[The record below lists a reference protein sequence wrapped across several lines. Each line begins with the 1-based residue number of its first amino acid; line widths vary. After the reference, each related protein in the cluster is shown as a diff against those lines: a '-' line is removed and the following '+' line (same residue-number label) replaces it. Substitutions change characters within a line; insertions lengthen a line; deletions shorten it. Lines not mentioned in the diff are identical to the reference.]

1 MSILFA
7 GAATFEA
14 EVPVVILG
22 GGACGLVAALAARDA
37 GAAPLILE
45 QSAICHGSSGMSL
58 GALCA
63 AGTADQR
70 DHGVEDDAQIF
81 LADIMAK
88 TKGGADPVAARLVA
102 ERSGAVVDWLSDTH
116 DVVFSFDAGWRPAFG
131 HTRARLHATP
141 ERTGADMM
149 ARLTAACDRA
159 GVDVLTQARV
169 TDLFVDGDGRVAGV
183 RVGRP
188 DGTSEDIGA
197 RALVLA
203 TSGFGGA
210 PELIARHIPAMRE
223 ARYFGWEG
231 NRGDGMAW
239 GLALGGAT
247 RDMDAYQGL
256 GLLAEPQGLD
266 VNPKFL
272 IQGGV
277 QVNALGERFSDE
289 LDDVSGQGAR
299 VIAQPGGVSWL
310 VYDDRIHDACAD
322 LHQYRE
328 LLGLNARRSGDTVEA
343 LAAAIGVP
351 ADALARTLDA
361 VAQATTRSHSDAF
374 GRRFDTPRLTAPFHA
389 LRVGGA
395 LFHTQG
401 GLAIDAEARVVRAD
415 GSPLPN
421 LFAGGGAAVGISGG
435 GPSGYLPGAGLASAV
450 TMGAVAGRTAARY
463 ACD

>member
-1 MSILFA
+1 MSILSA
-7 GAATFEA
+7 DAASFEA
-14 EVPVVILG
+14 DVPVVVVG

-37 GAAPLILE
+37 GAAPLVLE
-45 QSAICHGSSGMSL
+45 QSATCHGSSGMSL

-63 AGTADQR
+63 AGTAEQR
-70 DHGVEDDAQIF
+70 RHGVEDGAQVF
-81 LADIMAK
+81 LADILAK
-88 TKGGADPVAARLVA
+88 TRGGADPVAARLVA
-102 ERSGAVVDWLSDTH
+102 ERSGPVVDWLADAH
-116 DVVFSFDAGWRPAFG
+116 DVVFGFDTGWRPAFG

-159 GVDVLTQARV
+159 DVDVLTQARA
-169 TDLFVDGDGRVAGV
+169 TDLFVDGGGRVAGV

-203 TSGFGGA
+203 TCGFGGA

-231 NRGDGMAW
+231 NRGDGVAW

-310 VYDDRIHDACAD
+310 VYDERIHDACAD
-322 LHQYRE
+322 LRQYRE
-328 LLGLNARRSGDTVEA
+328 LLGLNARRSGDTLKA
-343 LAAAIGVP
+343 LAGIIGVP
-351 ADALARTLDA
+351 ADALERTLDA
-361 VAQATTRSHSDAF
+361 MAQATVRGVPDAF
-374 GRRFDTPRLTAPFHA
+374 GRRFDTPPLAPPFHA

-450 TMGAVAGRTAARY
+450 TMGAAAGRGAALF
-463 ACD
+463 AGA